1 MDKIIINI
9 KSIFPFKSGA
19 HGPRRGKEMKE
30 LESIENGFISF
41 NEGKISGIGLMEE
54 INLNGLAGTAE
65 VIDARGQFA
74 LPCFV
79 DSHTHVV
86 FAEPRHTEF
95 VDRIKG
101 LTYEEIA
108 LRGGGILN
116 SAKKLQESSEEK
128 LYLDAMARLEELMV
142 LGTGSI
148 EIKTSSNEQSAIEL
162 DSNSEDVL
170 TRHLLKLSEV
180 EDQFRQLT
188 NKFEEIN
195 FKLDKLSNR
204 LSKIQ
209 ADNQIRFQDIET
221 VMSSGEVTTK
231 LTSKPKVETNEVLPG
246 SSQPQDLGSISYK
259 DTETS
264 ETSQK
269 IESVDTTASVV
280 TETFQAE
287 EKILPQDLTPKK
299 QYEFATSFLKVGD
312 YSTAERAFREFV
324 LSNSEHELAGSA
336 QYWYAETFRIRQLYT
351 DAASAYLEGY
361 QKYPKGNKAPINLL
375 KLGVSMVQIGEKD
388 QGCKM
393 INGVQL
399 QYPKANQSV
408 IQKAKYESKKF
419 ECIKEDS

>member
-1 MDKIIINI
+1 
-9 KSIFPFKSGA
+9 
-19 HGPRRGKEMKE
+19 MK
-30 LESIENGFISF
+30 FIS
-41 NEGKISGIGLMEE
+41 KL
-54 INLNGLAGTAE
+54 
-65 VIDARGQFA
+65 
-74 LPCFV
+74 
-79 DSHTHVV
+79 
-86 FAEPRHTEF
+86 
-95 VDRIKG
+95 
-101 LTYEEIA
+101 
-108 LRGGGILN
+108 
-116 SAKKLQESSEEK
+116 KKLILLFLVNSIICSVSFADNHNIYET
-128 LYLDAMARLEELMV
+128 LEIIKNDLKTLERAV
-142 LGTGSI
+142 YSGSI
-148 EIKTSSNEQSAIEL
+148 EVKTTTNNDSNTEL

-180 EDQFRQLT
+180 EGQFRQLT

-209 ADNQIRFQDIET
+209 ADNQMRFQDIESALNT
-221 VMSSGEVTTK
+221 SSGEATQ
-231 LTSKPKVETNEVLPG
+231 LTSKPKVDKKKVLPG

-259 DTETS
+259 DTKTS
-264 ETSQK
+264 ETSQQ
-269 IESVDTTASVV
+269 IQSVETTASIV
-280 TETFQAE
+280 TETFGNE
-287 EKILPQDLTPKK
+287 EKIIPKDLTPKK

-324 LSNSEHELAGSA
+324 LSNSDHELAGSA

-361 QKYPKGNKAPINLL
+361 QKYPKGKKAPINLL

-393 INGVQL
+393 INGVEK

-419 ECIKEDS
+419 ECIKQDS

>member
-1 MDKIIINI
+1 MRFTLKLIFIVLFNLSFLQNSFSDNHNIYETLEIIKNDL
-9 KSIFPFKSGA
+9 KT
-19 HGPRRGKEMKE
+19 
-30 LESIENGFISF
+30 LERAVYS
-41 NEGKISGIGLMEE
+41 
-54 INLNGLAGTAE
+54 
-65 VIDARGQFA
+65 
-74 LPCFV
+74 
-79 DSHTHVV
+79 
-86 FAEPRHTEF
+86 
-95 VDRIKG
+95 
-101 LTYEEIA
+101 
-108 LRGGGILN
+108 
-116 SAKKLQESSEEK
+116 
-128 LYLDAMARLEELMV
+128 
-142 LGTGSI
+142 GSI
-148 EIKTSSNEQSAIEL
+148 EINTSSNEQSNIEL
-162 DSNSEDVL
+162 DNNSEDLL

-209 ADNQIRFQDIET
+209 ADNQIRFQDIESSI
-221 VMSSGEVTTK
+221 SSGESTIQ
-231 LTSKPKVETNEVLPG
+231 LSSKPKTGVTKSEILPG
-246 SSQPQDLGSISYK
+246 SSQPQDLGTISYK

-264 ETSQK
+264 ETSQQ
-269 IESVDTTASVV
+269 IQSVDTTATVV

-287 EKILPQDLTPKK
+287 EKILPQDLSPEK

-361 QKYPKGNKAPINLL
+361 QKYPKGTKAPINLL

-393 INGVQL
+393 INGVEL

>member
-1 MDKIIINI
+1 MKFTFRLIIIILFNLSFSQYAFSDNHNI
-9 KSIFPFKSGA
+9 Y
-19 HGPRRGKEMKE
+19 ET
-30 LESIENGFISF
+30 LEI
-41 NEGKISGIGLMEE
+41 
-54 INLNGLAGTAE
+54 
-65 VIDARGQFA
+65 
-74 LPCFV
+74 
-79 DSHTHVV
+79 
-86 FAEPRHTEF
+86 
-95 VDRIKG
+95 IKND
-101 LTYEEIA
+101 LKT
-108 LRGGGILN
+108 
-116 SAKKLQESSEEK
+116 
-128 LYLDAMARLEELMV
+128 LERAV
-142 LGTGSI
+142 YSGSI
-148 EIKTSSNEQSAIEL
+148 EISSSSNEQSTNEL
-162 DSNSEDVL
+162 DNNSEDVL

-180 EDQFRQLT
+180 EDQFRELT

-209 ADNQIRFQDIET
+209 ADNQIRFQDIESSI
-221 VMSSGEVTTK
+221 SSGEITTQ
-231 LTSKPKVETNEVLPG
+231 LSSKPKTDTKTEILPG

-264 ETSQK
+264 ETTQQ
-269 IESVDTTASVV
+269 IQSVDTTATVV

-287 EKILPQDLTPKK
+287 EKILPQDLSPKK

-393 INGVQL
+393 INGVEL

-419 ECIKEDS
+419 ECNKEDS